1 MKHPSYHERRGKGC
15 YGEMWAN
22 TVFEEC
28 SVFKNSFSGGCLATM
43 SYNQLTVPVPFT
55 WRYKWPWIRYASRGI
70 STKTKE

>member
-1 MKHPSYHERRGKGC
+1 MKHPSYHEGRGKGC

-43 SYNQLTVPVPFT
+43 SYNH
-55 WRYKWPWIRYASRGI
+55 
-70 STKTKE
+70 